1 MTDHTP
7 PFPLETDGL
16 NDEEESAGLACVLS
30 FNANDPSGAGG
41 LTCDAT
47 AMASVGAHCM
57 PVCTGTYVRDTSS
70 ITDFYPLDE
79 EAVHDQARAV
89 AEDVPV
95 QVIKV
100 GFVGTPEN
108 LATIAQLSDD
118 YDGVP
123 VVAYMPN
130 LSWWEEDKIDAYLDA
145 FRELLLP
152 QTSVLVGH
160 HSTLRRW
167 LLPEWAGERNPGPRD
182 LAKAAAE
189 LGVPFTLV
197 TGLPLPDQHLD
208 NALASPETV
217 MVHEKFERIEAVFA
231 GAGDTLTAALAA
243 LLATGMDLPE
253 ATREALHYLDRCLD
267 EGFRPGMG
275 QVIPDRLFWALPEGE
290 ETDTDEDEPSV
301 QPSADFF
308 EVPFNETKH

>member
-1 MTDHTP
+1 MTDHNTEMR
-7 PFPLETDGL
+7 LEDETVIE
-16 NDEEESAGLACVLS
+16 EEESNGLACVLA

-47 AMASVGAHCM
+47 AMASVGAHCL

-79 EAVHDQARAV
+79 EAVNDQARAV

-100 GFVGTPEN
+100 GFVGTPES
-108 LATIAQLSDD
+108 LAIVAALADD

-130 LSWWEEDKIDAYLDA
+130 LSWWEDDKIDAYLDA

-167 LLPEWAGERNPGPRD
+167 LLPEWTGDRNPGPRD
-182 LAKAAAE
+182 LAKAASE
-189 LGVPFTLV
+189 LGVPYTLV
-197 TGLPLPDQHLD
+197 TGLPLPEQHID

-217 MVHEKFERIEAVFA
+217 LNHEKFERIEAVFV

-253 ATREALHYLDRCLD
+253 ATSEALHYLDRCLD

-275 QVIPDRLFWALPEGE
+275 QVIPDRLFWALPDEEGAE
-290 ETDTDEDEPSV
+290 DEDGPEMHPG
-301 QPSADFF
+301 ADYF

>member
-1 MTDHTP
+1 MTDVSHDP
-7 PFPLETDGL
+7 DLEQLLADQEPAL
-16 NDEEESAGLACVLS
+16 MACVLS

-41 LTCDAT
+41 LSCDAV
-47 AMASVGAHCM
+47 AMASVGAHCL
-57 PVCTGTYVRDTSS
+57 PVCTGAYVRDTTS
-70 ITDFYPLDE
+70 ITDFYPLDS
-79 EAVHDQARAV
+79 EAVNDQARTM

-108 LATIAQLSDD
+108 LSAIAELADD
-118 YDGVP
+118 YEGVP

-130 LSWWEEDKIDAYLDA
+130 LSWWDEDKIDAYLDA

-152 QTSVLVGH
+152 QTSVLIGH

-167 LLPEWAGERNPGPRD
+167 LLPEWTGQRNPGPRD
-182 LAKAAAE
+182 IAKAASE
-189 LGVPFTLV
+189 WGVPYTLV
-197 TGLPLPDQHLD
+197 TGLP
-208 NALASPETV
+208 SPEQYIDNVLTSPESV
-217 MVHEKFERIEAVFA
+217 MAHEKFEHIEAVFA

-253 ATREALHYLDRCLD
+253 ATSEALHYLDRCLS

-275 QVIPDRLFWALPEGE
+275 QVIPDRLFWALPDDE
-290 ETDTDEDEPSV
+290 ETDDE
-301 QPSADFF
+301 ADPEGHPGADYF